1 MTETDR
7 LVEINKLSCALAS
20 GDLKL
25 RDIVER
31 VSKQATRHRP
41 TPNGCRSDGKSLY
54 SLTADEIARR
64 CFIDE
69 LLEASAHVPV
79 SVVLTLTGVSLGMP
93 SPIARFLTV
102 FRAAKIN
109 LGPMNRG

>member
-7 LVEINKLSCALAS
+7 LVEINKLSGALAT

-31 VSKQATRHRP
+31 VLSKQLGTDRLLVVV
-41 TPNGCRSDGKSLY
+41 DQWEELY
-54 SLTADEIARR
+54 SLTADETARR

-79 SVVLTLTGVSLGMP
+79 SVVLTLRGDFVGHALAYRPLSDRLTGRP
-93 SPIARFLTV
+93 D
-102 FRAAKIN
+102 
-109 LGPMNRG
+109 